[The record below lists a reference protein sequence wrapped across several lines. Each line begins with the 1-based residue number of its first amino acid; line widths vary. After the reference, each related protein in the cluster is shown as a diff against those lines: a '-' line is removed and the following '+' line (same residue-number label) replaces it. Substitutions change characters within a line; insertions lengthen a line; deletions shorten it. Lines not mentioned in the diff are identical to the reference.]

1 MCAVGSPSSTCTCEP
16 AGRFPSVGPH
26 VTFELQPSHT
36 MSTILKRKVALIN
49 RLTTLDDERTIAAM
63 ERLLEGGTHDT
74 LSEEQL
80 QQLEASW
87 ERHLR
92 GEARTYTPAQVK
104 ARALKAIGR

>member
-1 MCAVGSPSSTCTCEP
+1 
-16 AGRFPSVGPH
+16 
-26 VTFELQPSHT
+26 

-104 ARALKAIGR
+104 ARAMKAIGR

>member
-1 MCAVGSPSSTCTCEP
+1 
-16 AGRFPSVGPH
+16 
-26 VTFELQPSHT
+26 

-63 ERLLEGGTHDT
+63 ERVLDGGTHYT

-80 QQLEASW
+80 KQLDASW
-87 ERHLR
+87 ERYVR
-92 GEARTYTPAQVK
+92 GEAKTYTPAQVK